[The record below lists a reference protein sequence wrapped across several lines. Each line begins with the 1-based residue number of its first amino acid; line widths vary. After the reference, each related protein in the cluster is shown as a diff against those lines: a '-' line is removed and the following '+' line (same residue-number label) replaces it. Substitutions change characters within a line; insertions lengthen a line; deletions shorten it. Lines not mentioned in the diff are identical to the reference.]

1 LVQKIK
7 QSIKWYFLILLFC
20 VPLGVGAK
28 EVLLDCRP
36 DFEVI
41 YGVEGYLSGVKQEN
55 DWDPVS
61 VAIDMDA
68 SRLSYQD
75 IENVFFEKSGNHIS
89 FELTAHEGALL
100 YKYKIDVVTKI
111 LEVGMWG
118 KPGNHTVFYPKKDE
132 NGRTLAQ
139 KNIFNCTRSVPL
151 I

>member
-1 LVQKIK
+1 M
-7 QSIKWYFLILLFC
+7 KWFLLSLLFY
-20 VPLGVGAK
+20 VPFGVWAK

-36 DFEVI
+36 DFEVM
-41 YGVEGYLSGVKQEN
+41 YGVEGYVSGFKREN

-61 VAIDMDA
+61 LAIDMDA
-68 SRLSYQD
+68 SRLSYQG
-75 IENVFFEKSGNHIS
+75 IENVFFEQSGNHIS
-89 FELTAHEGALL
+89 FELTAYEGALL

-118 KPGNHTVFYPKKDE
+118 NMENHTVFHPKKDE

-139 KNIFNCTRSVPL
+139 KHIFNCTRSVPL